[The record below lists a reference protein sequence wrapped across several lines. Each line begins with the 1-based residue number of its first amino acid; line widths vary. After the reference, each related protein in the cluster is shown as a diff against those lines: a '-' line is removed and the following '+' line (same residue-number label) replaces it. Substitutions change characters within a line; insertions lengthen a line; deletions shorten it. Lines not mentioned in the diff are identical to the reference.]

1 MLAIT
6 PVTVTVLD
14 DDGNGVVGQMVAV
27 CPERQRCL
35 VQLVQGGVFE
45 EEEYE
50 LIDVAVHTGRFDGP
64 DYKSTS
70 PESVSKLFRETV
82 CSEREGYQHS
92 FLRCSSPPRLLPGRV
107 LKPGPRITKRGQRL
121 LRLVVPPR

>member
-82 CSEREGYQHS
+82 CSEREGYQLFWKRTFCTQAGRPIEPAVNHTLHPFWNLTPS
-92 FLRCSSPPRLLPGRV
+92 MSGRSPS
-107 LKPGPRITKRGQRL
+107 
-121 LRLVVPPR
+121 